1 MLLAIAL
8 TFFYGGLMLNYL
20 MGWKRLPSKTL
31 QNITPTTSVSIIV
44 PARNE
49 ATNISQLL
57 NDILQQNYP
66 SNLLEIILVDDHSS
80 DNTSAV
86 ADSILSK
93 QNRIAYRILHLADAG
108 NIENAYKKKA
118 IEFAI
123 QNANGNFVITT
134 DADCSMTANWLH
146 SLVSHYEIT
155 NHKMIAAPVKY
166 YFDDSFFQKFQALDF
181 IGLIGITGASIQ
193 QQFYNMCNGANL
205 CYERKAFFEVN
216 GFKGND
222 NISSGDDMFLM
233 HKIAEKFPQQI
244 SFLKSND
251 ACVITH
257 PKENVKEFLHQR
269 LRWTSKSTSYADKRI
284 TAILVMAYLFNCS
297 IVINFLLGFFNHQF
311 FVVALVQFVIKSIT
325 EFLFL
330 KTITSFFNQKK
341 LMKIFLPAQV
351 VHIFYVIAVGL
362 AGQFGSFDW
371 KGRNLKK

>member
-1 MLLAIAL
+1 M
-8 TFFYGGLMLNYL
+8 
-20 MGWKRLPSKTL
+20 
-31 QNITPTTSVSIIV
+31 
-44 PARNE
+44 
-49 ATNISQLL
+49 
-57 NDILQQNYP
+57 
-66 SNLLEIILVDDHSS
+66 
-80 DNTSAV
+80 
-86 ADSILSK
+86 
-93 QNRIAYRILHLADAG
+93 HLADAG

-123 QNANGNFVITT
+123 QNASGDFIITT
-134 DADCSMTANWLH
+134 DADCSMSVNWLQ
-146 SLVSHYEIT
+146 SLVSHYET
-155 NHKMIAAPVKY
+155 TKHKMIAAPVKY

-244 SFLKSND
+244 SFLKSNE

-297 IVINFLLGFFNHQF
+297 IVANFLLGFFNYHFFIFALLQ
-311 FVVALVQFVIKSIT
+311 FVVKSIT

-330 KTITSFFNQKK
+330 KTITSFFNQQK
-341 LMKIFLPAQV
+341 LMKIFFPAQV
-351 VHIFYVIAVGL
+351 VHIFYVITVGL